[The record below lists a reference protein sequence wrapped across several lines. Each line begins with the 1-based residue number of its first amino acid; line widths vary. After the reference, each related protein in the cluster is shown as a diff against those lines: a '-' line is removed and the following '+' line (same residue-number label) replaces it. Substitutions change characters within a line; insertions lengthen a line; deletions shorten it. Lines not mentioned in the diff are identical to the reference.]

1 MDDDAHSSTINAFLS
16 SVLDRGL
23 TAEQLLRST
32 TDAEFDGLD
41 KARFFDVCENQLRLK
56 NYNRED
62 LWRVFDQIDENH
74 DGMIDAIEMK

>member
-1 MDDDAHSSTINAFLS
+1 MDNDDSYALNAFLS

-41 KARFFDVCENQLRLK
+41 KARFFDVCENQLRAPPS
-56 NYNRED
+56 
-62 LWRVFDQIDENH
+62 RV
-74 DGMIDAIEMK
+74 GG